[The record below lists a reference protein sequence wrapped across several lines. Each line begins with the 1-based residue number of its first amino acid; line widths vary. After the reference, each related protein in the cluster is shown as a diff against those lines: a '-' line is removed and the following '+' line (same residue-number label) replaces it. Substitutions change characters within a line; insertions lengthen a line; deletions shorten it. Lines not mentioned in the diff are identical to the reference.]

1 MAYTP
6 SGRRPVNGPERP
18 TAAPTTCPRALEAFQ
33 DLLSHLP
40 DDTGMSFV
48 FIQHLDPSH
57 KSNLAGIFC
66 RSSKMPVA
74 EITDGTELE
83 PDHVYVTPP
92 AAG

>member
-1 MAYTP
+1 
-6 SGRRPVNGPERP
+6 
-18 TAAPTTCPRALEAFQ
+18 
-33 DLLSHLP
+33 
-40 DDTGMSFV
+40 MSFV